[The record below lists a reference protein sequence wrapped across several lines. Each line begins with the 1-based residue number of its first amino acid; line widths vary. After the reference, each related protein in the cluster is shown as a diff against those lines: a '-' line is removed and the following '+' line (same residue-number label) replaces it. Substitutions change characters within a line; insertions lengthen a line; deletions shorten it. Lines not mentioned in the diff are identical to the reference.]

1 MEFQGK
7 IDEFTIILID
17 LNIPLPSMDR
27 TKMQKTSKSKVEP
40 LAITWI
46 QLTFVEFIIQ
56 QDQHAYSSQAHVGHS
71 PNRPHSNIKYILL
84 NINIEVT
91 QIMLS

>member
-7 IDEFTIILID
+7 IDKFTIILRD

-40 LAITWI
+40 LSITWI

-56 QDQHAYSSQAHVGHS
+56 QDQHAYSSQAYVGHS